1 MDVTAFQT
9 FKSRITENCAKIIVG
24 KEEAIE
30 QIVISLIA
38 GGHVL
43 LEDVPGTGK
52 TMLLRAFSRSI
63 GGDFRRIQFTPD
75 LLPSDLTGI
84 HFYNQKTG
92 EFELRR
98 GPLFSNFIL
107 ADEINRATPRSQ
119 SALLEVMEERQI
131 TIDGQ
136 TFPMQAPYM
145 VMATQ
150 NPIESYGTFPLPE
163 AQLDRFFMRMSL
175 GYMTREEEL
184 RVLARPDSKQLLET
198 LEPVAG
204 VDELTQL
211 QKRFPEINVKKDVS
225 AYLMDLVE
233 YTRGHELLSV
243 GVSTRGA
250 LALYR
255 AAQIHAAVNGRDYV
269 IPEDVKAEA
278 VYVLPHRLVM
288 TSRSHLDAKDFIR
301 RGLDELAVPLESL

>member
-1 MDVTAFQT
+1 MDTKAFQS
-9 FKSRITENCAKIIVG
+9 FKNRITENCAKIIVG
-24 KEEAIE
+24 KEDAIE
-30 QIVISLIA
+30 QIIISLIA

-52 TMLLRAFSRSI
+52 TMLLRAFSKSI
-63 GGDFRRIQFTPD
+63 GGEFHRIQFTPD

-84 HFYNQKTG
+84 HFYNQKSG
-92 EFELRR
+92 EFEFRP
-98 GPLFSNFIL
+98 GPLFANFIL

-131 TIDGQ
+131 TIDGK
-136 TFPMQAPYM
+136 TFPMEPPYM

-175 GYMTREEEL
+175 GYMTREEEM
-184 RVLARPDSKQLLET
+184 RVLARPDSKDLLEQ
-198 LEPVAG
+198 LETVAT
-204 VDELTQL
+204 VDELISL
-211 QKRFPEINVKKDVS
+211 QKRYPEITVKQDVLG
-225 AYLMDLVE
+225 YIMDLVA
-233 YTRGHELLSV
+233 YTRKHELLNI

-269 IPEDVKAEA
+269 IPEDVKKEA